1 MKLSLLSI
9 ILGVAYAIP
18 QLFAL
23 LKPATF
29 TAAAKKFPRHEG
41 VGYVLMG
48 LATAWFLYNLNAE
61 TISDF
66 ATYKTPM
73 LIGFAALGV
82 GTCIFVR
89 DFLAMRGLAIFL
101 LMLAWYT
108 LNVARVVDSQ
118 WRLVIVTWAYL
129 WVIAGMWL
137 TTSPWRG
144 RDWLN
149 WLTAQPGRLKVLS
162 GARLAFSI
170 LLIVLGIAVF

>member
-9 ILGVAYAIP
+9 ILGVVYAIP

-23 LKPATF
+23 LKPAAF
-29 TAAAKKFPRHEG
+29 SAAAKKFPRNEG
-41 VGYVLMG
+41 AGYVLMG
-48 LATAWFLYNLNAE
+48 LSTAWFLYNLNAE

-66 ATYKTPM
+66 AAYKTPM
-73 LIGFAALGV
+73 LVGFAALGL
-82 GTCIFVR
+82 GTCLFVR
-89 DFLAMRGLAIFL
+89 DFLAIRGLAIFL

-108 LNVARVVDSQ
+108 LNFTRVADSD

-137 TTSPWRG
+137 TTAPWRG

-149 WLTAQPGRLKVLS
+149 WLTASSGRLKVLS
-162 GARLAFSI
+162 LAQLAFSI